1 MLENITN
8 YLMDTDKENLNI
20 YETSFVSDPATGFN
34 FLKFKKEDVKT
45 LNFKKV
51 EVAGYQRMVSGVWFM
66 PDTKYIRY
74 DEVNGLYTV
83 EFKKDDLKAA
93 LLKYLKSDYANLVKV
108 EHQGSYLE
116 GFISIEHW
124 IYEDVMTLSPIFG
137 LSIYDLGYTP
147 QDLKPGTVL
156 KTIYVSDEQFWNS
169 EIMTGNVT
177 GFSIGGLFNLESES
191 DAVKTYFNTQ
201 EAPIVEAPI
210 VSENVVETTQ
220 EVVSEPVIETTQDVV
235 SENVVET
242 LQEVVSETVIEEANE
257 KPSEIVSETTNDIQN
272 VYESKLDELSKSF
285 DAKFEALMK
294 SFEDKVGLL
303 SKENAS
309 LKEELVNK
317 DTIIEKQIAK
327 IGTQPIKQD
336 IKTVVEQDV
345 NNTAKKRTKFIGGV
359 EVKY

>member
-51 EVAGYQRMVSGVWFM
+51 EIAGYQRMVSGVWFM

-108 EHQGSYLE
+108 EHQGSYLD

-201 EAPIVEAPI
+201 EAPIVESPI
-210 VSENVVETTQ
+210 VSETVVET
-220 EVVSEPVIETTQDVV
+220 P
-235 SENVVET
+235 
-242 LQEVVSETVIEEANE
+242 QEVVSETVVETVVEDVIETV
-257 KPSEIVSETTNDIQN
+257 IDDVSKTENDTQN

-303 SKENAS
+303 SKENTS

-336 IKTVVEQDV
+336 VKPIVKQ
-345 NNTAKKRTKFIGGV
+345 NQNTSDEKPLRTKIIGGI